1 MCGNVQNNYLT
12 GMKIVLDIPDN
23 KVVFMMELL
32 KSLFF
37 VKAQPVAA
45 NVSDDKAVFLA
56 ELGESVE
63 ELNEVLAGRIQ
74 ARDAYGLLDE
84 L

>member
-1 MCGNVQNNYLT
+1 
-12 GMKIVLDIPDN
+12 MKIVLDIPDN
-23 KVVFMMELL
+23 KVSFMMELL
-32 KSLFF
+32 KNLSF
-37 VKAQPVAA
+37 VKARPLVA

-63 ELNEVLAGRIQ
+63 ELNDVLAGRTQ